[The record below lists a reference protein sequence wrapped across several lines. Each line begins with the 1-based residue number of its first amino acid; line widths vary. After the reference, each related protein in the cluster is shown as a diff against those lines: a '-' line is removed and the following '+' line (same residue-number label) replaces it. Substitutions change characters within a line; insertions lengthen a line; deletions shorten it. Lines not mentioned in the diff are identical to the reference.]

1 MPARPELWGS
11 QRYFAWL
18 YSPPRLRAALE
29 PLLGIES
36 EIRSALG
43 RELDH
48 GAAHMRLTWWREE
61 CERFAAGRAIHPLM
75 RALSA
80 ACEGALTP
88 LGLVDAAIWDL
99 AAATFASR
107 TELEGYCERWASAV
121 TQIAAEAAVEDRVS
135 RAEASRFG
143 RTIGAALH
151 EIELLAH
158 LGDDA
163 RSGRLRVPLDELE
176 QAGIT
181 PDMLA
186 RPPWPHELTELL
198 RKRLRELRAKLA
210 AGLAGLPRS
219 SQPSV
224 RGLIVWAA
232 LARRQA
238 QRLERALP
246 RPASVG
252 RLARAADV
260 WIAWRAARE
269 AERAVFSFAPE
280 VAP

>member
-18 YSPPRLRAALE
+18 YSPPGLRAALD

-61 CERFAAGRAIHPLM
+61 CERFASGAAIHPLM
-75 RALSA
+75 RALGSA
-80 ACEGALTP
+80 LPAGARAP
-88 LGLVDAAIWDL
+88 RGLVDAAVWDL

-107 TELEGYCERWASAV
+107 AELQGYCERWSSAV
-121 TQIAAEAAVEDRVS
+121 TQAAAEAATHDLART
-135 RAEASRFG
+135 EAGEFG
-143 RTIGAALH
+143 RRLGIALR
-151 EIELLAH
+151 EIELLAN
-158 LGDDA
+158 LAGEA

-176 QAGIT
+176 QAGLA

-186 RPPWPHELTELL
+186 RPPWPRELADLM
-198 RKRLRELRAKLA
+198 RKRLRELRTALA
-210 AGLAGLPRS
+210 ASVAALPRER
-219 SQPSV
+219 QPPL

-232 LARRQA
+232 LGDRQA

-246 RPASVG
+246 LPSSVG
-252 RLARAADV
+252 RMARAADV
-260 WIAWRAARE
+260 WLAWRAAH
-269 AERAVFSFAPE
+269 RADRGAFSFTEADS
-280 VAP
+280 